1 VTEPR
6 DAHSHFPHPPYLPS
20 DEHPADRPVYVI
32 SVAAELAGM
41 HPQTLRQY
49 DRVGLV
55 SPRRTAGRGR
65 RYSARDIATLRAI
78 QRMSRDEGISL
89 TGIRRVLEL
98 EAELAAVR
106 AQLAVLQ
113 QRTGVV
119 APDAATA
126 RRVFLAGRAGDV
138 VDMRERRTRSA
149 WFGRPRQLESGPD
162 DRPR

>member
-6 DAHSHFPHPPYLPS
+6 DAHSHFPRPPYLPS

-113 QRTGVV
+113 HR
-119 APDAATA
+119 
-126 RRVFLAGRAGDV
+126 L
-138 VDMRERRTRSA
+138 
-149 WFGRPRQLESGPD
+149 
-162 DRPR
+162 

>member
-1 VTEPR
+1 VVGDERTG
-6 DAHSHFPHPPYLPS
+6 PS
-20 DEHPADRPVYVI
+20 GPAVVHAPLDGPTHPADRPVYVI

-55 SPRRTAGRGR
+55 SPRRSSGRGR

-78 QRMSRDEGISL
+78 QRMSRDDGINL
-89 TGIRRVLEL
+89 EGIRRILDLQTQLSE
-98 EAELAAVR
+98 VR
-106 AQLAVLQ
+106 AQLELLA
-113 QRTGVV
+113 RSTGVE

-138 VDMRERRTRSA
+138 VDMRARRSHSR
-149 WFGRPRQLESGPD
+149 WFGRPRQLEAGRED
-162 DRPR
+162 